1 MTHLISYYITII
13 LIISVLYQL
22 LLYTNYIIR
31 TYMEATVT
39 VCVGLHKL
47 SVCVLVVH
55 LEYRAPEQLTM
66 KYWHVQ

>member
-22 LLYTNYIIR
+22 WLLYLLYHENIY
-31 TYMEATVT
+31 VT

-47 SVCVLVVH
+47 SLCVLVAH
-55 LEYRAPEQLTM
+55 LENRVPEQLTM